1 MAEEEKKSKKGI
13 SRRDFIKGTGLAV
26 GGVAISST
34 VLGVACNPTPAV
46 DNTTKTTT
54 TNKSTTTPTATLN
67 TTTPVST
74 PVTPVTPAAA
84 GPEGIVTL
92 TVNNRK
98 VVMQVQP
105 EWSLAFVLREKLGL
119 VGTKVGCD
127 RGECGA
133 CNILVDGVPHLACTM
148 MAIESENHKIVTIE
162 GLPNGSTL
170 HPVQQLFLD
179 NNTFQCGYCTV
190 GMIMSSVALLTKT
203 PKPTV
208 AQVKEALSGN
218 LCYCGDY
225 TRIIRTVAQ
234 GIG

>member
-34 VLGVACNPTPAV
+34 VLGVACNPP
-46 DNTTKTTT
+46 
-54 TNKSTTTPTATLN
+54 TTPTTPNTTPPKATPN
-67 TTTPVST
+67 TTPVSQNTT
-74 PVTPVTPAAA
+74 PIPPVGTNPPAA
-84 GPEGIVTL
+84 GPEGLVTL

-98 VVMQVQP
+98 IVMQVQP

-148 MAIESENHKIVTIE
+148 MAIESEIKQILTIE
-162 GLPNGSTL
+162 GLPKGSTL
-170 HPVQQLFLD
+170 HPVQQLFFD
-179 NNTFQCGYCTV
+179 NNTFQCGYCTP
-190 GMIMSSVALLTKT
+190 GMIMTSVALLTKT

-208 AQVKEALSGN
+208 AQVKEALAGN

-225 TRIIRTVAQ
+225 TRIINTVAK
-234 GIG
+234 GI